1 MLRHPT
7 ATLAA
12 ALVFSTG
19 SWQEQPSAV
28 TRPRPMRESDVL
40 ATPDTPAPRPK
51 GAGELFVAFTR
62 LALQGFGGVL
72 PVAQRVLVEERRW
85 LTRAEFLEL
94 LAVAQVL
101 PGPNVC
107 NLSVL
112 AGYRFLG
119 VRGALSALAG
129 LLAVPAVVVLCLAA
143 TQRHLASH
151 PAVAGAVR
159 GISAVSAGLI
169 AGTALKLAAGLRG
182 STLGVPASLLL
193 GLAAFVLV
201 AILHVPLVWALL
213 AVGLPAWALAAR
225 KLAGAGR
232 GGAP

>member
-1 MLRHPT
+1 MNAPLPAAVER
-7 ATLAA
+7 AA
-12 ALVFSTG
+12 ARPV
-19 SWQEQPSAV
+19 SA
-28 TRPRPMRESDVL
+28 
-40 ATPDTPAPRPK
+40 A
-51 GAGELFVAFTR
+51 ELFVAFTA

-94 LAVAQVL
+94 LSVAQVL

-112 AGYRFLG
+112 AGHRFLG
-119 VRGALSALAG
+119 IRGALSALGG
-129 LLAVPAVVVLCLAA
+129 LLAVPALLVLALAA
-143 TQRHLASH
+143 TQRQLAFH

-182 STLGVPASLLL
+182 GALGAPASLLL
-193 GLAAFVLV
+193 GAAAFVLV
-201 AILHVPLVWALL
+201 ALLHLPLAWALL
-213 AVGLPAWALAAR
+213 AVGPPAWGLAAWR
-225 KLAGAGR
+225 LGAARRR
-232 GGAP
+232 GTP